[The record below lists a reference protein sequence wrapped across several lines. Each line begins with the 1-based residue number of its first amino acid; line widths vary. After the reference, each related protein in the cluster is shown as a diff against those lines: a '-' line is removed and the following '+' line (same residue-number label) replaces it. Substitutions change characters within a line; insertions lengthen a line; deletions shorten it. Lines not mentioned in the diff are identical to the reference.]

1 MAMAGAEERAHAAVP
16 HQVIL
21 QDRQTLSVTG
31 VSDVDSF
38 DGLTVV
44 VYTDQGELTVKG
56 RDLQIQRLN
65 VESGDLSLTGEI
77 DSLVYSAQSSRR
89 GGRLGRLFR

>member
-1 MAMAGAEERAHAAVP
+1 MAGMEEKTRAVMP

-21 QDRQTLSVTG
+21 EDRKTLSVTG

-44 VYTDQGELTVKG
+44 AYTDLGELTVKG
-56 RDLQIQRLN
+56 SGLQIQRLN
-65 VESGDLSLTGEI
+65 VESGDLLLTGEI
-77 DSLVYSAQSSRR
+77 DSLTYSEQSARR
-89 GGRLGRLFR
+89 GGGLRRLFR

>member
-1 MAMAGAEERAHAAVP
+1 MAGMEDKARAAMP

-21 QDRQTLSVTG
+21 QDRRTLSVTG

-44 VYTDQGELTVKG
+44 VYTDLGELTVKG
-56 RDLQIQRLN
+56 SGLQIQRLN
-65 VESGDLSLTGEI
+65 VETGDLSLTGEI
-77 DSLVYSAQSSRR
+77 DSLTYSVLSSRR
-89 GGRLGRLFR
+89 GGKLGRLFR

>member
-1 MAMAGAEERAHAAVP
+1 MAVTEEKTRAIMP

-21 QDRQTLSVTG
+21 EDRKTLNVTG

-44 VYTDQGELTVKG
+44 VYTTLGELTVKG
-56 RDLQIQRLN
+56 CDLQIQRLN

-77 DSLVYSAQSSRR
+77 DSLTYSTSPSRR
-89 GGRLGRLFR
+89 GGKLGRLFR